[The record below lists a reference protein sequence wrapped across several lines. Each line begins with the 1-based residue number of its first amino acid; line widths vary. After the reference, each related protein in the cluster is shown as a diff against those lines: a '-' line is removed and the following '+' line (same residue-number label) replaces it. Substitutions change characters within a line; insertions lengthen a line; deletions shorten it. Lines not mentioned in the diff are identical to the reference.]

1 MKLIKGS
8 INRPVGVIMVVVL
21 ALVLGFISVRNLAVD
36 LFPKMDLPIAVVV
49 TSYPGAASQEIEEL
63 VSKPIESAVGT
74 LEGIDTIQ
82 SISQPSSSMVILQ
95 FDYGTDIK
103 STLNDMREKL
113 DPVRAQLPDG
123 ANAPLVMRLDPQ
135 AIPIQTISLT
145 GADLSE
151 LQVIAENEI
160 QPEFERA
167 PGIASASIT
176 GGLKREIQVNLDLGK
191 MQNFGLSGPQVA
203 QALGAENRSISAG
216 TVERGGEDVQVRID
230 GEFTSVEDIM
240 NTKIALVSGETIK
253 VRDVAEVVDTF
264 EDQTTISRVNGEDTL
279 TFSVMKQSDANTISA
294 ANEINR
300 VIDKLNPK
308 LEERGLKL
316 TTTMDTSIFISDSI
330 NSVMVNMVVGFA
342 LAMIVLQLFLRSIRT
357 TLVIGLTMPLSLL
370 TTFTLMYLTGESIN
384 TISMGGLAIGIG
396 LMIDSAIVILE
407 NIFKKRTE
415 GMPIKEAAL
424 AGATEL
430 APSVIAATLT
440 TAAIFV
446 PMLFIS
452 GLAAQMIRPLA
463 LTVVFAVSAALIGA
477 ITFLPMISSK
487 FLGSVSASFDSE
499 ESKGWFNKLL
509 NKLTN
514 SYVKLLE
521 KALRARK
528 RTIAIVAAT
537 VVGSLFLVPF
547 IGFVLMPSADSGEMQ
562 INVELQPGTQLAE
575 TEKTVQDISERLT
588 QYDDI
593 IDMTTVTIGG
603 SSMGIGGGSSEYA
616 SFAIKFVKASERDL
630 STSELIGEVDTMLSD
645 IPGAKI
651 TVQENDQG
659 MGTGSPIQVE
669 ISGDDLAVLG
679 DLSQQ
684 VVWILQDI
692 DGTLNIEST
701 SAEGRPEVQVIVDRE
716 VASQYGLSY
725 QQVMNGISMAF
736 SGQVATKY
744 KEDGDEF
751 DVRVA
756 FPKESTQTIRDLET
770 FVIQNSEGVHVPI
783 TAVAELKQVQ
793 GPTEINRKNQKR
805 QVNVTSDVIGRSA
818 VEVSQDLNAKLKELA
833 LPEGYEVSTG
843 GEAEDIAE
851 EFTAL
856 GIALVL
862 GVVLVYMVMAFQ
874 FESFTHPFV
883 IMFSLPTMIIGAM
896 VGLFVTNI
904 PLSVTAFMGIIMLA
918 AIVVNNG
925 IILVDYTNILRSRGM
940 ERTEALIESGRSRLR
955 PILMTSVSTIFTMIP
970 IAFAFGEGAE
980 SNQPM
985 GVVVVFG
992 LAASTVLTLVFVP
1005 VMYVV
1010 IDNLAEKTKNRFSGE
1025 KRLKRKANKLSLNGK
1040 SE

>member
-1 MKLIKGS
+1 MI
-8 INRPVGVIMVVVL
+8 VVL
-21 ALVLGFISVRNLAVD
+21 ALVLGAISVKNLAVD

-63 VSKPIESAVGT
+63 ISKPVESAVST
-74 LEGIDTIQ
+74 IEGIETIQ

-103 STLNDMREKL
+103 AALNDIREKM
-113 DPVRAQLPDG
+113 DPVRASLPTD
-123 ANAPLVMRLDPQ
+123 ANSPLVMRLDPQ
-135 AIPIQTISLT
+135 AMPIQTISLT

-167 PGIASASIT
+167 TGIASADIT
-176 GGLKREIQVNLDLGK
+176 GGLKREIQVNLDFGK
-191 MQNFGLSGPQVA
+191 LMNFGLTGPQIV

-216 TVERGGEDVQVRID
+216 TVERGSEDVQVRID
-230 GEFTSVEDIM
+230 GEYQSIEDIM
-240 NTKIALVSGETIK
+240 NTKIGLNSGETIK
-253 VRDVAEVVDTF
+253 VSDVAEVIDTYQ
-264 EDQTTISRVNGEDTL
+264 DQTTISRVNGEDTL
-279 TFSVMKQSDANTISA
+279 TFTIMKQSDANTISA

-300 VIDKLNPK
+300 LIDKLNHK
-308 LEERGLKL
+308 LEERGLQL
-316 TTTMDTSIFISDSI
+316 TTTLDTSTFISQSI
-330 NSVMVNMVVGFA
+330 NSVMVNMVIGFA
-342 LAMIVLQLFLRSIRT
+342 LAMIVLQLFLRSFRT

-452 GLAAQMIRPLA
+452 GLAAQLIRPLA

-487 FLGSVSASFDSE
+487 FLGNVSASFDGE
-499 ESKGWFNKLL
+499 ESKGWFNKFL

-528 RTIAIVAAT
+528 RTVGIVVAIVA
-537 VVGSLFLVPF
+537 GSLLLIPF
-547 IGFVLMPSADSGEMQ
+547 IGFVLMPSADGGEMQ
-562 INVELQPGTQLAE
+562 INVELKTGTQLAQ
-575 TEKTVQDISERLT
+575 TEATVRDISERLS

-593 IDMTTVTIGG
+593 TEMTTVTIGG

-630 STSELIGEVDTMLSD
+630 STNELIGEVDALLSD

-659 MGTGSPIQVE
+659 MAAGAPIQIE
-669 ISGDDLAVLG
+669 LIGEDLDILS

-684 VVWILQDI
+684 VVWMLDDI
-692 DGTLNIEST
+692 EGTINVEST
-701 SAEGRPEVQVIVDRE
+701 SAEGRPEVQVVVDRE
-716 VASQYGLSY
+716 IASQYGLSY
-725 QQVMNGISMAF
+725 QQVMNGVSFAF

-751 DVRVA
+751 DVKVA
-756 FPKESTQTIRDLET
+756 FPKESTQSIRDLET
-770 FVIQNSEGVHVPI
+770 FVIQNNEGVHVPI

-793 GPTEINRKNQKR
+793 GPTEINRKNQER
-805 QVNVTSDVIGRSA
+805 QVNVTSDVIGRTA
-818 VEVSQDLNAKLKELA
+818 VEVTQDIKTQLAA
-833 LPEGYEVSTG
+833 LPLPDGYEVSTG
-843 GEAEDIAE
+843 GEAEDIAK
-851 EFTAL
+851 EFTSL

-862 GVVLVYMVMAFQ
+862 GIVLVYMVMAFQ

-883 IMFSLPTMIIGAM
+883 IMFSLPTMVIGAM
-896 VGLFVTNI
+896 VGLFITNI

-918 AIVVNNG
+918 AIVLNNG

-955 PILMTSVSTIFTMIP
+955 PILMTSISTIFTMIP
-970 IAFAFGEGAE
+970 VALAFGEGAE
-980 SNQPM
+980 ANQPM
-985 GVVVVFG
+985 AVVVVFG

-1005 VMYVV
+1005 VMYII
-1010 IDNLAEKTKNRFSGE
+1010 IDNLAVNTKRRFS
-1025 KRLKRKANKLSLNGK
+1025 RKKPNEIVGDANLD
-1040 SE
+1040 E